1 MPSLASRIEE
11 VASAIVAERGREQER
26 ADRHFRQL
34 LEMLGPRIR
43 YLGARYG
50 LSDMRE
56 DAWQACALGI
66 HRALLSYEP
75 GKASFSTHATWQ
87 MRGELQS
94 LRHRVRL
101 DQRDSAKAAGITT
114 VAIEGLRQG
123 EARQLFEIVD
133 DEAQP
138 DVERAAS
145 DHLAYRSISALLD
158 RLEATPSDRS
168 TMLAAL
174 FGDSPLGA
182 TREQREKDRQVV
194 RRLSRNCRK
203 LVAG

>member
-1 MPSLASRIEE
+1 MPSLASRIEDI
-11 VASAIVAERGREQER
+11 ASAIIAARRCEPKR

-34 LEMLGPRIR
+34 LELLGPRIR

-50 LSDMRE
+50 LTDMRE

-75 GKASFSTHATWQ
+75 GKASFSTHVTWQ

-101 DQRDSAKAAGITT
+101 DQRDSARSAGITT
-114 VAIEGLRQG
+114 VAMESLRQG
-123 EARQLFEIVD
+123 EAQLLFEIVD
-133 DEAQP
+133 DDAQRGT
-138 DVERAAS
+138 ERPAS

-158 RLEATPSDRS
+158 RLEASQSDRT

-174 FGDSPLGA
+174 FGETPTGP